1 MMKRWAVVLFVGI
14 GIGLSFGWGF
24 GPGAV
29 RMSAA
34 ELSEE
39 LDSASQESTAGDLT
53 GDELAGEVITSTV
66 KDEMN
71 TVQINFHA
79 IMPRDFG
86 SGVCL
91 EMLEN
96 KGGNIYRILATN
108 VNDYLGKMFV
118 PEGAYT
124 ILDCYVEGDN
134 TANTKIEY
142 EQESVSNNGSGIVN
156 FYSCGRAVS
165 YSGYRTMD

>member
-96 KGGNIYRILATN
+96 KGGNIYRVCESFS
-108 VNDYLGKMFV
+108 VN
-118 PEGAYT
+118 E
-124 ILDCYVEGDN
+124 I
-134 TANTKIEY
+134 
-142 EQESVSNNGSGIVN
+142 S
-156 FYSCGRAVS
+156 
-165 YSGYRTMD
+165 